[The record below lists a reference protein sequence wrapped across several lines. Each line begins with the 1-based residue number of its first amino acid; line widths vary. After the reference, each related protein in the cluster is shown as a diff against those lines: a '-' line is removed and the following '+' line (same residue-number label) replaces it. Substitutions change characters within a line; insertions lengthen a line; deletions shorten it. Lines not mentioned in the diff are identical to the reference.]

1 MSIKTLRKRI
11 ALVAVSALGAGL
23 ISVVAVPT
31 ASAALLDNAIANTN
45 IIGNSANGGAA
56 ALTDPIGSNGL
67 IATNGASSP
76 NALLQTATIY
86 ATGTIA
92 VATAAATTTSNGTTT
107 TEAQRISVSGGT
119 ISGAAAAIAGGTNG
133 TVSIAADKSRADI
146 AASSTNTH
154 RNRLAALVTPNSGV
168 TTMTISGWNSYVA
181 GNDPAWIVT
190 VSVAAASAVGVA
202 TVADSSVAF
211 TAADGNAATADVAG
225 ANAATS
231 RTPLYLN
238 VQLNDVYGN
247 DVTAGGVVVE
257 VSSGAIVG
265 LSANTGAVGALS
277 TSTHSAIALTSSVS
291 PADINIRVQEAT
303 AGKGWNGTIKV
314 TWNGLVIAT
323 KTGSILG
330 DIAKITVT
338 PTKIGKNDGN
348 ASATA
353 FDYQATDAAGNVVVL
368 ANANLVLSSSSN
380 AGIVSGAV
388 GTADNSAAAAGK
400 GSITCA
406 SGATGKSSVV
416 MQTTL
421 TATGAVI
428 KSNAAE
434 FSCAGDAVAYTASL
448 DKASYAQGEIATL
461 TIQFLSATG
470 APANSVTAVTA
481 NTNDAVVSATQMER
495 VTAYTNAQKTDV
507 NGQVKFTFT
516 VGTSSGVVAGKYN
529 AVASFPTINAIAG
542 KNQAVAYEVTAPAS
556 VSNAEV
562 LASIVKL
569 IAAIN
574 KQIRALQKSLR
585 R

>member
-31 ASAALLDNAIANTN
+31 ASAALITNCNVHDNAAN
-45 IIGNSANGGAA
+45 GAA
-56 ALTDPIGSNGL
+56 ASTSASNGI
-67 IATNGASSP
+67 IATNCASNP
-76 NALLQTATIY
+76 GALLQGVTLY
-86 ATGTIA
+86 PTGAVTVQRAAANQAAARIA
-92 VATAAATTTSNGTTT
+92 VTGGIVAATAANG
-107 TEAQRISVSGGT
+107 SSPGT
-119 ISGAAAAIAGGTNG
+119 I
-133 TVSIAADKSRADI
+133 TVAADKSNATIAD
-146 AASSTNTH
+146 AGSGNTNQ
-154 RNRLAALVTPNSGV
+154 LAATVTPNSGV
-168 TTMTISGWNSYVA
+168 TSMVISGFDSWATGASPSWV
-181 GNDPAWIVT
+181 VT
-190 VSVAAASAVGVA
+190 VTIATASAVGIA
-202 TVADSSVAF
+202 TVADSSVVF
-211 TAADGNAATADVAG
+211 VGSDGADATADVAG

-247 DVTAGGVVVE
+247 NVTTGGLVVE

-265 LSANTGAVGALS
+265 LSGSAGAAVGALS
-277 TSTHSAIALTSSVS
+277 TSTNSAIALTSSVS

-330 DIAKITVT
+330 DIAKITIT
-338 PTKIGKNDGN
+338 PTKIGKVGGAD
-348 ASATA
+348 STEA
-353 FDYQATDAAGNVVVL
+353 FNYQATDAAGNVVVL
-368 ANANLVLSSSSN
+368 TAANLVLSSSSN
-380 AGIVSGAV
+380 AGIVSSAV
-388 GTADNSAAAAGK
+388 GTNDNSSAAAGK
-400 GSITCA
+400 GKIVCA
-406 SGATGKSSVV
+406 ANGYGKSSVV

-421 TATGAVI
+421 SATGAVI

-434 FSCAGDAVAYTASL
+434 FSCAGDPVAYKASF
-448 DKASYAQGEIATL
+448 DKASYAQGDIATM
-461 TIQFLSATG
+461 TVQFVDALG
-470 APANSVTAVTA
+470 APATSMTAVTNA
-481 NTNDAVVSATQMER
+481 TNDAVVSSSQMVR
-495 VTAYTNAQKTDV
+495 VTAYTDSQTVDV
-507 NGQVKFTFT
+507 KGQVKFTFT

-529 AVASFPTINAIAG
+529 AVVSFPTINAIAG
-542 KNQAVAYEVTAPAS
+542 ANQSVAYEVTAPAS